1 MINDPSVAEP
11 SLWDEARLVMV
22 ARPPENRRLYAEWME
37 RLMKSSQ
44 VSLEDLKCVTKIPDS
59 HLRSLLAGEFHQLP
73 YEAMARGF
81 TENIAKVLSPDPA
94 PVLAAYRAC
103 YPKNDS
109 RTLSLGIQ
117 RQQFLSSFL
126 PSLPAIRLLWKKKR
140 SFHRKLLFF
149 AVAALLALGVSMGLW
164 YVLPSALI
172 STSPSTAFAPPV
184 GAAHMPTPLLASQQ
198 GIAAGQTSTSDAAGL
213 SPSPALQTL
222 EVAAIAPTL
231 IVRSID
237 DEPAQELSL
246 KPGSTYTFTFLQSAE
261 ISTQHVE
268 LLQVKFNG
276 EDLGKLTSNFVSN
289 TLRFSHRSEAS
300 SSVDVEGAHA
310 DFE

>member
-103 YPKNDS
+103 YPKSDS
-109 RTLSLGIQ
+109 RILSLGIQ
-117 RQQFLSSFL
+117 RQRLLSSFL
-126 PSLPAIRLLWKKKR
+126 PSLPAIRLLWRKKR

-164 YVLPSALI
+164 YVLPSAPI

-184 GAAHMPTPLLASQQ
+184 GAVHMPTPLLASQQ
-198 GIAAGQTSTSDAAGL
+198 GIAAGL
-213 SPSPALQTL
+213 SPRPALQTL

-231 IVRSID
+231 ILRSID

-289 TLRFSHRSEAS
+289 TLRFSHRSEVS